1 MILKINHLLSPN
13 IFWDNGKCWTL
24 DKIEFHVLGRTLASH
39 YMFHLNEQLLCG
51 MFGPFK
57 CTLFILVWKHIYL
70 VYLILNSLLTMLA
83 SIWFMTLVSL
93 NWEHPTTCA
102 KTQEVPSVQH
112 PAYPYCSFVWGQK
125 FDMQN
130 LQGALKLHCNNPA
143 TLVGLLIFVR
153 SLTYS
158 FGNSQL
164 NLRSMCLS
172 FCVSSLLS
180 PNLLRLILSKVWLSL
195 PASPPKNISN
205 S

>member
-1 MILKINHLLSPN
+1 M
-13 IFWDNGKCWTL
+13 
-24 DKIEFHVLGRTLASH
+24 
-39 YMFHLNEQLLCG
+39 
-51 MFGPFK
+51 
-57 CTLFILVWKHIYL
+57 
-70 VYLILNSLLTMLA
+70 YLILNSLLTMLA

-153 SLTYS
+153 SLAYS
-158 FGNSQL
+158 FGNSPL
-164 NLRSMCLS
+164 NLRSMCLTS
-172 FCVSSLLS
+172 WFNITPFVDCTSGESRNSATVIPCVTRPQTSLRSTISLRNTLS
-180 PNLLRLILSKVWLSL
+180 RKCEPWLRMVHLKRF
-195 PASPPKNISN
+195 
-205 S
+205 